1 MKLFQQRLVELRTE
15 RQLSQKELARKIGV
29 SDSAVCFWE
38 TGVNEP
44 KASYLL
50 QLSKFFNVSL
60 DYLLGL
66 EDDFGTKVGMVPN
79 VTQYSEE
86 ERKLIEN
93 FRALGAPGKQLINT
107 TMKTLLDTSYSGSGK
122 AKRSVKD

>member
-1 MKLFQQRLVELRTE
+1 MILFQQRLVELRTE
-15 RQLSQKELARKIGV
+15 RQLSQKELARRVGV

-50 QLSKFFNVSL
+50 QLSKFFNVST

-66 EDDFGTKVGMVPN
+66 TDDFGISVAEVLPPT
-79 VTQYSEE
+79 VTEE
-86 ERKLIEN
+86 ERKLLEDY
-93 FRALGAPGKQLINT
+93 RALNAPGKQLIKT
-107 TMKTLLDTSYSGSGK
+107 TMKTLLNTAAGSNK
-122 AKRSVKD
+122 NNKIS